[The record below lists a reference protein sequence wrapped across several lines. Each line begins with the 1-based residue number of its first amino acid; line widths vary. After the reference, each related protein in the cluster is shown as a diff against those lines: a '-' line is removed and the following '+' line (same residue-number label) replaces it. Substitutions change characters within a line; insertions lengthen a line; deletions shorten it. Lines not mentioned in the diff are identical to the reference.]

1 MYSKVS
7 THKKKR
13 LTIGDI
19 LIYFGLF
26 LIIVATLYPFIY
38 ILSMSVSDPMSVVRR
53 EIWLL
58 PKGFHLGAYT
68 DALYSQELLRSYGN
82 TIWYT
87 FFGTIINVVLT
98 MTLAYPM
105 SRRSFSL
112 RKVINLMAVITMFI
126 SGGIIPLFVVVNQLK
141 LYNTRFSMIFPVA
154 INTFNLIIARTFLEE
169 LPVDISEAAYI
180 DGANDLTIF
189 LRIVLP
195 LAMPAVAVLTL
206 YYAVAHWNTYFTAL
220 LYLPDAKLQPMQI
233 YLRKILIQ
241 QTNEGTAAV
250 VGDSFGLSRA
260 MKIEQMKY
268 SSIIITTLPILIVY
282 PFLQKYFVQGVM
294 IGALK
299 G

>member
-1 MYSKVS
+1 
-7 THKKKR
+7 
-13 LTIGDI
+13 
-19 LIYFGLF
+19 
-26 LIIVATLYPFIY
+26 
-38 ILSMSVSDPMSVVRR
+38 
-53 EIWLL
+53 
-58 PKGFHLGAYT
+58 
-68 DALYSQELLRSYGN
+68 
-82 TIWYT
+82 
-87 FFGTIINVVLT
+87 
-98 MTLAYPM
+98 
-105 SRRSFSL
+105 
-112 RKVINLMAVITMFI
+112 
-126 SGGIIPLFVVVNQLK
+126 
-141 LYNTRFSMIFPVA
+141 
-154 INTFNLIIARTFLEE
+154 
-169 LPVDISEAAYI
+169 
-180 DGANDLTIF
+180 
-189 LRIVLP
+189 
-195 LAMPAVAVLTL
+195 MPAVAVLTL